1 MAEHKLMLLGGNANP
16 ELNLAVSEHLQVK
29 LTKALV
35 SRFKN
40 GEVQV
45 QVGESVRDADC
56 FILQSLCASRLDN
69 WPMSVNDNLVELL
82 VMADALVRA
91 GAYRIVAVVPHYGYA
106 RQDKK
111 TKPRE
116 PISASLLARL
126 MEEAG
131 IARMMAFDLHN
142 VSIQG
147 FFRGPVDNLPVA
159 STLCE
164 RIVAGGWI
172 GRDTVVVSPDLGG
185 TERADQLRERL
196 KIRRSVAT
204 IVKRRPKPGEV
215 EAVRVI
221 GWVKG
226 LRVVMFDDIIDTAG
240 SIIAGARLLRQKGA
254 IAVCVAAAHGVF
266 SDSAVERIYANND
279 IDQVFVTDTIPQHPG
294 ILAAEKQYAH
304 PGRISYVSIAPLL
317 AKAIRCN
324 HRGESIH
331 QLFS

>member
-1 MAEHKLMLLGGNANP
+1 MAERKLMLLGGNANP
-16 ELNLAVSEHLQVK
+16 ELNLAVSGHLQVK

-45 QVGESVRDADC
+45 QVRESVRDADC
-56 FILQSLCASRLDN
+56 FILQSLCASWLDGR
-69 WPMSVNDNLVELL
+69 PMSVNDNLVEML
-82 VMADALVRA
+82 VMVDALVRA

-116 PISASLLARL
+116 PISAGLLARL

-159 STLCE
+159 SVLCE
-164 RIVAGGWI
+164 RMVAGGWI

-196 KIRRSVAT
+196 KIRRPVAT
-204 IVKRRPKPGEV
+204 IVKRRPEPGKA

-266 SDSAVERIYANND
+266 SDSAVERIYASDD

-304 PGRISYVSIAPLL
+304 PGRISYVSIASLL

-324 HRGESIH
+324 HKGESIH